1 MSAPDRTPVRQS
13 LLRPQLLFGGE
24 RELVLSSGMFCL
36 MAAYAIQLDLLLVLP
51 IGCFVLAMAVLPRM
65 AKHDPQLSKVY
76 IRHVN
81 KRTYYPA
88 APHFT
93 ALEPQPRK
101 HQ

>member
-1 MSAPDRTPVRQS
+1 MALDRTPVRQS
-13 LLRPQLLFGGE
+13 LLRPHLLFGSE
-24 RELVLSSGMFCL
+24 RELVLAVGMLSL
-36 MAAYAIQLDLLLVLP
+36 MCGFSAGFSWLILLP
-51 IGCFVLAMAVLPRM
+51 IAFFAGSMAVLPRM

-81 KRTYYPA
+81 RKTYYPA
-88 APHFT
+88 SSHFT